1 MCFAIYHE
9 KRNLLESKH
18 QKLNNLTGIDINVKI
33 KIQHNRPVSSL
44 TEIALRL
51 IFCLLL
57 EIIVFFNRS
66 VASNLQTIASEI

>member
-44 TEIALRL
+44 TEIAPRL